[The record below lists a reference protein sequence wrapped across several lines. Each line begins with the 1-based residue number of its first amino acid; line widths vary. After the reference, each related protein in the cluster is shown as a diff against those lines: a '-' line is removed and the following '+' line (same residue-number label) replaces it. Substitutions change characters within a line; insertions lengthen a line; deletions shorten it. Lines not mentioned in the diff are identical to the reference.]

1 MFPPVL
7 KSVCLARGYGNRIHI
22 KMIKR
27 NSEIYER
34 ERERVRECTHRHWD
48 TSAWFKQLFYTRVN
62 PVIYF
67 FLILRFSLSTNTDV

>member
-34 ERERVRECTHRHWD
+34 ERERDNVLTDTGIHQHGSNSYCTRVS
-48 TSAWFKQLFYTRVN
+48 TQLFTSSW
-62 PVIYF
+62 F
-67 FLILRFSLSTNTDV
+67 